1 MAGGSGTRL
10 WPMSTTDRPKQL
22 IPFLAGRSLL
32 QISMDRLDGLVD
44 ADRRCVCAGESHRA
58 IILQNLPGL
67 SDDRYFGEPMGR
79 DTLNAVGLSAALIA
93 QRDPHAVIAT
103 FTADHIIEPV
113 PVFQRI
119 VRQGF
124 ELAERHPELLVTF
137 GIRPTFPATGYGYL
151 ELGDAIEGELPG
163 AIPGV
168 IPGVIPGARKCEVDF
183 DFTVRGELP
192 GAIPGAIPGARK
204 VRQFREKPDALTA
217 QQYLDAGPTRYLW
230 NSGMFIWHAATLLRC
245 MEKFAP
251 ENFRGLMRIAAG
263 EPIAAV
269 YPTLPKISVDYA
281 VMEPAGRDSEV
292 SVATLAMDL
301 TWLDVGSWPSYAKA
315 HDSDVAGNAR
325 SHEKSLLLDCT
336 DTLAVSEDPDHIIAA
351 VGVKNLVIVHTPR
364 ATLVCPQDQAERI
377 KELHKQIGEKFG
389 KQYL

>member
-1 MAGGSGTRL
+1 MRYAVIMAGGSGTRL

-32 QISMDRLDGLVD
+32 QISMDRLTGLVD
-44 ADRRCVCAGESHRA
+44 ADHRCICAGEAHRK
-58 IILQNLPGL
+58 IILQNLSGAGAGV
-67 SDDRYFGEPMGR
+67 SDDRYFGEPVGR

-113 PVFQRI
+113 PVFQQI

-124 ELAERHPELLVTF
+124 ELAEQHPELLVTF

-151 ELGDAIEGELPG
+151 ELGEPISD
-163 AIPGV
+163 
-168 IPGVIPGARKCEVDF
+168 
-183 DFTVRGELP
+183 
-192 GAIPGAIPGARK
+192 GARK
-204 VRQFREKPDALTA
+204 VKQFREKPDALTA

-230 NSGMFIWHAATLLRC
+230 NSGMFIWHAATLLHC
-245 MEKFAP
+245 IEKFAP

-263 EPIAAV
+263 EPIADI

-281 VMEPAGRDSEV
+281 VMEPAGRDNEV

-315 HDSDVAGNAR
+315 HDTDAAGNAR
-325 SHEKSLLLDCT
+325 SHPKSLLLDCT
-336 DTLAVSEDPDHIIAA
+336 DTLVVSEDPDHIIAA

-364 ATLVCPQDQAERI
+364 ATLVCPHDQAERI
-377 KELHKQIGEKFG
+377 KELHQQIGEKFG